1 MTTRRPSWSFGFHK
15 AMELWRVVAAVFVVS
30 TIVMLPAQVVLWSAA
45 GEAFGHLPGDG
56 LPNGEILLILVEL
69 LVPVWPTLATAVVSG
84 WFALWLWTVLWHA
97 GVVRWLV
104 FSGRRGVRL
113 AEILSRGVLHWWRW
127 ARLGLTSVIAIGL
140 SHTAIALV
148 YGAFQDRVAGSA
160 TDLLFGLWLV
170 SAIVLAV
177 VVGVFFW
184 LAGLRGAWLLGESAR
199 RSAVLAWLAGL
210 GQTIRQPLRSVLTLA
225 FWVLPGF
232 AAAVGPTILCWQFEI
247 LRGTIPT
254 TILSAVG
261 GLMTAFCL
269 VGLFLSFA
277 PVTGM
282 AEKSGDE
289 EQGC

>member
-1 MTTRRPSWSFGFHK
+1 
-15 AMELWRVVAAVFVVS
+15 MELWRVVAAVFVVS

-170 SAIVLAV
+170 SESSSRWWSESSSGWPGYAEPGCSENPRA
-177 VVGVFFW
+177 GQPFW
-184 LAGLRGAWLLGESAR
+184 
-199 RSAVLAWLAGL
+199 
-210 GQTIRQPLRSVLTLA
+210 
-225 FWVLPGF
+225 PGSR
-232 AAAVGPTILCWQFEI
+232 A
-247 LRGTIPT
+247 
-254 TILSAVG
+254 
-261 GLMTAFCL
+261 
-269 VGLFLSFA
+269 
-277 PVTGM
+277 
-282 AEKSGDE
+282 SGRPSGSPFDR
-289 EQGC
+289 C

>member
-1 MTTRRPSWSFGFHK
+1 MTTPQPSWTFGFHM

-45 GEAFGHLPGDG
+45 GEALGHLPGDG
-56 LPNGEILLILVEL
+56 LPNGEILLILIEL
-69 LVPVWPTLATAVVSG
+69 LVPVWPALATAVVSG

-104 FSGRRGVRL
+104 FSGRRGARL
-113 AEILSRGVLHWWRW
+113 SEILSRGVLHWWRW
-127 ARLGLTSVIAIGL
+127 ARLGLTSVVAFGL
-140 SHTAIALV
+140 GLTAIAVV
-148 YGAFQDRVAGSA
+148 YGALQDRVAESA
-160 TDLLFGLWLV
+160 TDLMFGLWLV
-170 SAIVLAV
+170 SAIVLAA

-199 RSAVLAWLAGL
+199 RSVVLAWLTGL
-210 GQTIRQPLRSVLTLA
+210 GQTIRQPLRSVLTLVL
-225 FWVLPGF
+225 WVLPGF
-232 AAAVGPTILCWQFEI
+232 AATVGPTILGWQFEM

-254 TILSAVG
+254 TILAAVG
-261 GLMTAFCL
+261 GLITAFCL

-282 AEKSGDE
+282 VDE
-289 EQGC
+289 DPSDEL